1 MRNKIQENKK
11 EYLTIVDNG
20 MKSLCSL
27 LTLVVFCP
35 EWRIHDHCVKLVGKS
50 FCLQRAQVTLDQIYV
65 ENLKFLCISPE
76 YLQCVVVN
84 VEADTETGEKTA
96 GDLEIKLNE
105 MCKLGTK
112 QRCKDGQMLSHPASS
127 IAAPMLRTPQPHPRS
142 ATTFPSMS
150 PNVLWIV

>member
-1 MRNKIQENKK
+1 MRNKIHEIKK
-11 EYLTIVDNG
+11 DYLTIVDNG

-35 EWRIHDHCVKLVGKS
+35 ERRIHDHRVKLVGKS
-50 FCLQRAQVTLDQIYV
+50 FCLQRAQVTLDQIHV
-65 ENLKFLCISPE
+65 GNLKFLCISPE

-96 GDLEIKLNE
+96 GDLEKKLSE
-105 MCKLGTK
+105 MCRLGTK
-112 QRCKDGQMLSHPASS
+112 QRCKDGQILSHPASS

-150 PNVLWIV
+150 SNVLWIV